1 MFMRVKAQR
10 ERRKSS
16 ERVACVGWPS
26 MTARSDFQGSRP
38 SFDKE
43 NNVLGDDMA
52 ARPGLREQKIEQAA
66 ERELIYR
73 DGCVWEDTSNVTF

>member
-1 MFMRVKAQR
+1 MQVYIKSHNHDVHEGGIRGR
-10 ERRKSS
+10 EEKSS

-38 SFDKE
+38 SFDRE

-52 ARPGLREQKIEQAA
+52 AWPALRKQKIEQAA
-66 ERELIYR
+66 GQKRYR
-73 DGCVWEDTSNVTF
+73 DGYV